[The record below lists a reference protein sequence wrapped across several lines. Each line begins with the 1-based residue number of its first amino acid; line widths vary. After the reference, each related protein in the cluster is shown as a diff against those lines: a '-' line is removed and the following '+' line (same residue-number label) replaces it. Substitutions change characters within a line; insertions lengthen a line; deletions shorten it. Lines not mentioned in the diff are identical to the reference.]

1 MKKMLDN
8 LLLKH
13 PKLVAFSAYGIVL
26 LLGVVFAY
34 IYMPILLKYAPGSVN
49 TPLDRNFAERNV
61 LPRTI
66 YNCLYRYTYSRN
78 YLAFSSDERL

>member
-1 MKKMLDN
+1 MKKSLDN

-13 PKLVAFSAYGIVL
+13 PKLAVFAAYGIVL

-34 IYMPILLKYAPGSVN
+34 IYMPILLNYAPGSVN

-61 LPRTI
+61 L
-66 YNCLYRYTYSRN
+66 
-78 YLAFSSDERL
+78 F